1 MTKGSN
7 LRMSCRKYHCE
18 YKRGGLDISVLTPC
32 KQKYEMTLNP
42 KIKQTFIF
50 LNNDARLIRRNKM
63 LPLTLDVKV
72 KVKLHKMVSNYVNEA
87 ETQY

>member
-1 MTKGSN
+1 
-7 LRMSCRKYHCE
+7 
-18 YKRGGLDISVLTPC
+18 
-32 KQKYEMTLNP
+32 
-42 KIKQTFIF
+42 
-50 LNNDARLIRRNKM
+50 M